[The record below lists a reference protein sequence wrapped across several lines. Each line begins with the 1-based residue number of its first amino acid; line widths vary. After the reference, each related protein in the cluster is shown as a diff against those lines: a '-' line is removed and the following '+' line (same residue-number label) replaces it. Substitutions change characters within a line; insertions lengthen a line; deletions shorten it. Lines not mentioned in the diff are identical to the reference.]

1 MSIKIRPKDAPT
13 SDPPAYGADKTVIKA
28 LGLSGG
34 IFGAS
39 PSAVDVK
46 NGKIVRIRP
55 LHWDSKYD
63 YESLNPWKI
72 EKNGKTFEPLKKSV
86 PAPWSLAYKKRA
98 YSPNRVM
105 YPLKRVDWDPNGDRN
120 TQNRGKS
127 KYVRISWDEAT
138 DLIAAEIKRI
148 QKQYS
153 TLAILVQADGHGECK
168 MIHAPHGC
176 ATLLLDKMDGFTQQ
190 IRNPDSWEGWYW
202 GSKHVWGKGFIGMMA
217 PAENTV
223 KDVCVNSDMVLVWG
237 GDPETTH
244 WGFRGQ
250 LASRLLFYWT
260 EVGIE
265 QVYICPDL
273 NYSACI
279 HADKWIPVLP
289 NTDAALQLAIMYL
302 WVTEGTYDKAYV
314 ATHTVGMDK
323 MEDYVLGKVDGI
335 VKTPK
340 WASEKCGVPTWTI
353 KALARDWAKKTVTI
367 GHYFAGGMARGP
379 YSHEPARLE
388 CVLLGMQGLG
398 KPGVHQVQIAYT
410 GMPQNV
416 MTGPGADHM
425 GAFGSLEGTAAGER
439 ILKPHRGTPTAWGK
453 QMIPKTLI
461 EEAINKGSIKFWGTG
476 GHEEPSSDQ
485 YREYNYPVKKG
496 DVLNPIPSTGYKE
509 NRVSDV
515 DGPQIHMMWTDTP
528 CRQTCWNNGNEVALT
543 SRHSSIEFIL
553 AQHPWLENDCL
564 FADIILPVTTTLECD
579 DISPCVRD
587 GDSFQSVLNMRRA
600 IEPIGE
606 SKTDF
611 ECVVEIA
618 KKLGMEKEVT
628 EGYSV
633 QDLVKMTYE
642 GMRFNT
648 ILPYEDF
655 EKNDYTVIP
664 VSDRWEE
671 LPAGLYKFWKDPVA
685 NPLPTPTGKL
695 EFYSESLEKAF
706 PDDQE
711 RPPYPQW
718 IEKGI
723 THDERISSR
732 RANLFPL
739 LVLSNHGRWRTHA
752 QADDI
757 PWSKEAVTG
766 KVRGYD
772 GYWYEPAWIN
782 TNDAA
787 ARGIKDGDI
796 VKVYNERGIVLC
808 GAFVSERVMPGAVS
822 IDHGARTDF
831 IIPGWLDRG
840 GAINTITPEGLT
852 SKHAAG
858 QATTAFLVEVERVK
872 MEEMDKWRREYPD
885 AFEREYDPASGLKSS
900 SWIVGGKK

>member
-1 MSIKIRPKDAPT
+1 MSANKRPATAPGAV
-13 SDPPAYGADKTVIKA
+13 PPAYGADKTVVKA

-39 PSAVDVK
+39 PSCVDVK
-46 NGKIVRIRP
+46 DGRVVRIRP

-63 YESLNPWKI
+63 YQSFNPWKI
-72 EKNGKTFEPLKKSV
+72 EKNGKAFEPIHKSV
-86 PAPWSLAYKKRA
+86 PAPWSLAYKKRT

-148 QKQYS
+148 RAESS

-176 ATLLLDKMDGFTQQ
+176 ATLLLEKMDGFTQQ

-202 GSKHVWGKGFIGMMA
+202 GAKHVWGKGFIGMMA
-217 PAENTV
+217 PAENVV
-223 KDVCVNSDMVLVWG
+223 KDICENSDMVLVWG

-250 LASRLLFYWT
+250 LAGRLLFYWT
-260 EVGIE
+260 DIGIK

-289 NTDAALQLAIMYL
+289 NTDAAMQLAIIYT
-302 WVTEGTYDKAYV
+302 WVKEGTYDKEYV
-314 ATHTVGMDK
+314 KTHTVGMDK
-323 MEDYVLGKVDGI
+323 IEAYVLGEVDGI
-335 VKTPK
+335 PKTPK
-340 WASEKCGVPTWTI
+340 WAAEKCGVPSYTI

-367 GHYFAGGMARGP
+367 GHNFAGGMARGP

-398 KPGVHQVQIAYT
+398 KPGVHQAQIAYT
-410 GMPQNV
+410 GMPKNI
-416 MTGPGADHM
+416 MGAGADHM
-425 GAFGSLEGTAAGER
+425 GAFGHLEGSKYANR
-439 ILKPHRGTPTAWGK
+439 ILSPHKGTPTAWGR

-461 EEAINKGSIKFWGTG
+461 EEAIKKGSLKFWGTG
-476 GHEEPSSDQ
+476 GHEEPTSDQ
-485 YREYNYPVKKG
+485 YHEYNYPVKKG
-496 DVLNPIPSTGYKE
+496 DILNPIPGTDKS
-509 NRVSDV
+509 RVSEV
-515 DGPQIHMMWTDTP
+515 DGPRIRMMWTDTP
-528 CRQTCWNNGNEVALT
+528 CRQTCWGNGMEIALT
-543 SRHSSIEFIL
+543 SRNSQIEFIL

-564 FADIILPVTTTLECD
+564 FADIILPANTTLEVN

-587 GDSFQSVLNMRRA
+587 GDSFQSVLYMKKA

-606 SKTDF
+606 SKSDF

-633 QDLVKMTYE
+633 EDLIKATYE
-642 GMRFNT
+642 GMRFGE
-648 ILPYEDF
+648 IVPWEEF
-655 EKNDYTVIP
+655 EEKDYMVIP
-664 VSDRWEE
+664 VSEKWKEF
-671 LPAGLYKFWKDPVA
+671 PAGLNPFYNDPVK
-685 NPLPTPTGKL
+685 NPIPTPTGKL

-706 PDDQE
+706 PNDEE

-723 THDERISSR
+723 THDERLSSM
-732 RANLFPL
+732 RAKEYPL
-739 LVLSNHGRWRTHA
+739 LILSNHGRWRTHA

-757 PWSKEAVTG
+757 PWSKEAFTG
-766 KVRGYD
+766 KVKGYD
-772 GYWYEPAWIN
+772 GYHYEPAWIN
-782 TNDAA
+782 TKDAE
-787 ARGIKDGDI
+787 ARGIKHGDI
-796 VKVYNERGIVLC
+796 VRVYNERGSVLC
-808 GAFVSERVMPGAVS
+808 GALVFERVMQGAVS
-822 IDHGARTDF
+822 IDHGARVDF
-831 IIPGWLDRG
+831 IIPGKLDRG
-840 GAINTITPEGLT
+840 GAINLITPDGLT
-852 SKHAAG
+852 SRHAAG
-858 QATTAFLVEVERVK
+858 QATTAFLVEIERVS
-872 MEEMDKWRREYPD
+872 MEQMDQWRREYPD
-885 AFEREYDPASGLKSS
+885 AFERDYDPASGLKFNG
-900 SWIVGGKK
+900 WVQGGKK

>member
-1 MSIKIRPKDAPT
+1 MSLKSKPTSAPT
-13 SDPPAYGADKTVIKA
+13 TAPPAYGADKTVLKA

-39 PSAVDVK
+39 PAHVDVK
-46 NGKIVRIRP
+46 DGRIVRIRP
-55 LHWDSKYD
+55 LHWDEKYEFQD
-63 YESLNPWKI
+63 LNPWKI
-72 EKNGKTFEPLKKSV
+72 EKNGKTFGPIKKSV

-105 YPLKRVDWDPNGDRN
+105 YPIKRVDWDPKGDRN

-148 QKQYS
+148 KEES
-153 TLAILVQADGHGECK
+153 SSLAILVQGDGHGECK

-176 ATLLLDKMDGFTQQ
+176 STLLLDKLGGFTQQ

-202 GSKHVWGKGFIGMMA
+202 GAKHVWGKGFIGMMA

-223 KDVCVNSDMVLVWG
+223 KDVIENCDSVYVWG
-237 GDPETTH
+237 GDPETTG

-250 LASRLLFYWT
+250 LASRLMFFWT

-289 NTDAALQLAIMYL
+289 NTDAALQLAVIYM
-302 WVTEGTYDKAYV
+302 WVTEGTYDKEYV

-323 MEDYVLGKVDGI
+323 IEDYVLGKVDGI
-335 VKTPK
+335 PKTPQ
-340 WASEKCGVPTWTI
+340 WASEKCKVPPWTI
-353 KALARDWAKKTVTI
+353 KALARDWAQKTVTI

-379 YSHEPARLE
+379 FAHEPARLE
-388 CVLLGMQGLG
+388 CVLLGMRGLG
-398 KPGVHQVQIAYT
+398 KPGVHQIQISYT
-410 GMPQNV
+410 GMPQND
-416 MTGPGADHM
+416 MKGPGADHM
-425 GAFGSLEGTAAGER
+425 GAFGKLEHHPAGER
-439 ILKPHRGTPTAWGK
+439 LLKPHRGTPTAWGK

-461 EEAINKGSIKFWGTG
+461 EEAIREGKVKFWGTG
-476 GHEEPSSDQ
+476 GHEEPTADQ
-485 YREYNYPVKKG
+485 YHEYNYPVRKG
-496 DVLNPIPSTGYKE
+496 DVLNPIPGTKE
-509 NRVSDV
+509 NRVSEV
-515 DGPQIHMMWTDTP
+515 DGPRIRMIWTDTP
-528 CRQTCWNNGNEVALT
+528 CRQTCWNNGNEIALT
-543 SRHSSIEFIL
+543 ARNSSVEFIL

-564 FADIILPVTTTLECD
+564 FADIVLPVTTTLECN

-587 GDSFQSVLNMRRA
+587 GDSFQSVINMKRA

-606 SKTDF
+606 AKTDF

-628 EGYSV
+628 EGYSEA
-633 QDLVKMTYE
+633 DLIKASYE
-642 GMRFNT
+642 GMGFDK
-648 ILPYEDF
+648 YVSWEDF
-655 EKNDYTVIP
+655 DKNDYTVIP
-664 VSDRWEE
+664 VSERWQEV
-671 LPAGLYKFWKDPVA
+671 PAGLYEFYKDPVK

-695 EFYSESLEKAF
+695 EFYSESLAKAF
-706 PDDQE
+706 PDDME

-718 IEKGI
+718 VEKSI
-723 THDERISSR
+723 THDERLSSR

-757 PWSKEAVTG
+757 PWSKEARTG
-766 KVRGYD
+766 KVKGWD
-772 GYWYEPAWIN
+772 GYHYEPAWIN
-782 TNDAA
+782 TQDAA

-796 VKVYNERGIVLC
+796 IRVYNERGSVLC
-808 GAFVSERVMPGAVS
+808 GAFVSERIMQGAVS

-840 GAINTITPEGLT
+840 GAINLITPEGLT

-858 QATTAFLVEVERVK
+858 QATTSFLVEVERVS
-872 MEEMDKWRREYPD
+872 MQQMDEWRRDYPA
-885 AFEREYDPASGLKSS
+885 AFEREYDPASGLKFIGWVERGS
-900 SWIVGGKK
+900 K